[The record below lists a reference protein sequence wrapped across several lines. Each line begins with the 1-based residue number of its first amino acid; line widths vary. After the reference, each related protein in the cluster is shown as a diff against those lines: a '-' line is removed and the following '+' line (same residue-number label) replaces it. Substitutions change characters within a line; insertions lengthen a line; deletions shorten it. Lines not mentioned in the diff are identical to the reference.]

1 MHFQVRLKLL
11 SAPSPRKTLTVCAPP
26 SAGWWLAFLCLLA
39 CFISLPAMAENVP
52 ARIQPPDQSAPA
64 NGPVPKRPGMFSRTI
79 TVDGMVRK
87 YLLRIPAGMDF
98 SKPAPLVLALHG
110 AGMNGAMMIGFSG
123 LTAQAD
129 LSKIILLYPNGTGL
143 ADTLLTWNSGG
154 IGPVREK
161 PDDVLFLRTLLD
173 EVSGILKVDQDRIFA
188 VGLSNGGM
196 MAYRLAAEMSDRIAA
211 IAAVG
216 GTLAVADPHPGRPVP
231 VIHFHGTADRI
242 VPYAGPAKG
251 NFLRTSFFSVPET
264 IRVWVGLNGCRTGP
278 AVREITDRFQDGT
291 SVRVS
296 TWSGA
301 PSGAEVVLV
310 DVVGG
315 GHTWP
320 GRPPPTSFLGISTKE
335 ISANEMI
342 QEFFAKHPMKRKP

>member
-1 MHFQVRLKLL
+1 MQIPVRLK
-11 SAPSPRKTLTVCAPP
+11 SVTAPP
-26 SAGWWLAFLCLLA
+26 AWLSLALCSLLTAGLCPPAFA
-39 CFISLPAMAENVP
+39 EDTLPPPPAVPDKPAVAEP
-52 ARIQPPDQSAPA
+52 
-64 NGPVPKRPGMFSRTI
+64 PVPGRPGLFARTI

-87 YLLRIPAGMDF
+87 YLLRIPPGLDPA
-98 SKPAPLVLALHG
+98 KPAPLVLALHG
-110 AGMNGAMMIGFSG
+110 AGMNGTMMIHFSG
-123 LTAQAD
+123 LNAQAD
-129 LSKIILLYPNGTGL
+129 RSKFILVYPNGTGL

-173 EVSGILKVDQDRIFA
+173 EVSGFLKVDQDRIFA

-216 GTLAVADPHPGRPVP
+216 GTLAVENPRPARPVP

-242 VPYAGPAKG
+242 VPYAGPAKKG
-251 NFLRTSFFSVPET
+251 NFLRTSFLSVPET
-264 IRVWVGLNGCRTGP
+264 IRVWVGLDGCKTRP
-278 AVREITDRFQDGT
+278 VVREIGDRFEDGT

-301 PSGAEVVLV
+301 PTGAEVVLV

-320 GRPPPTSFLGISTKE
+320 GEPPPTSFLGNSTKE

-342 QEFFAKHPMKRKP
+342 QAFFLKHPMKRRP